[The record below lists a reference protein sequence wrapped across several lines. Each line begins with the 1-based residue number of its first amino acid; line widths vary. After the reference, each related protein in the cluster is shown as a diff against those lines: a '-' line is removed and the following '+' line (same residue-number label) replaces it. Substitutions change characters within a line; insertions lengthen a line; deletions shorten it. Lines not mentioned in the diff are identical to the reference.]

1 MQRDPVERA
10 ARSEQDLY
18 DVATWEPRSAVD
30 RLAARLYGAILPT
43 VRAVLILVAVV
54 LLVVLVVGGVLSAVL
69 EPEVGALV
77 ALSAAPALL
86 LAVYVWRADV
96 TTEEPLGLL
105 VATFLLG
112 LLFAPFAGIVN
123 DALSG
128 AVGVD
133 LDSTLLA
140 VPFFFLVVGPGEE
153 VVKLAAVRLYAYR
166 DPRFDAVVDGA
177 VYGAVAGLGFATIE
191 NALYISQQLA
201 ANGDGVAFGVTAVR
215 ALAGPGHV
223 IYSGI
228 AGYYL
233 GMAKFNPDDAGPLVV
248 KGLLVAA
255 VVHALYNSLVGI
267 VPSLLA
273 VSAGVPLVVGFVGFV
288 VVYDSLAGYYLYRK
302 LERYRRT
309 YHDVGA
315 GGTPDPT
322 PEVTEFDDSFR
333 RGGGAHRSGSG
344 SGSEP
349 ETEPG
354 R

>member
-10 ARSEQDLY
+10 ADDEEDLY
-18 DVATWEPRSAVD
+18 DVATWEPRSRID
-30 RLAARLYGAILPT
+30 RLAAWLYRAILPT
-43 VRAVLILVAVV
+43 VQAVLVLVALV

-69 EPEVGALV
+69 DPMVGTLV
-77 ALSAAPALL
+77 TLSVVPALL
-86 LAVYVWRADV
+86 LAAYVWRADV
-96 TTEEPLGLL
+96 TTGEPLALL
-105 VATFLLG
+105 VPTFVLG

-123 DALSG
+123 DVASG
-128 AVGVD
+128 ALGVD
-133 LDSTLLA
+133 LDASPLA
-140 VPFFFLVVGPGEE
+140 IPFFFLVVGPGEE

-166 DPRFDAVVDGA
+166 NLRFDAVVDGA

-201 ANGDGVAFGVTAVR
+201 ANGGAVDITVVR

-233 GMAKFNPDDAGPLVV
+233 GLAKFNSDDAGPLVV

-255 VVHALYNSLVGI
+255 VVHALYNSLAGI
-267 VPSLLA
+267 VVPLLQA
-273 VSAGVPLVVGFVGFV
+273 VAGVPVGVGLVGFV

-302 LERYRRT
+302 LERYRNT
-309 YHDVGA
+309 YRDVSA

-322 PEVTEFDDSFR
+322 PEVTEFDDDFTPGEGR
-333 RGGGAHRSGSG
+333 RVGHRQQ
-344 SGSEP
+344 E
-349 ETEPG
+349 
-354 R
+354 